1 MEFLVVSWKRDHK
14 FVQLVVFYR
23 WKFHASSSPHP
34 VSPEPVTLA
43 SSASQPALQPTRNQP
58 ALLHANLQP
67 VNLQPS
73 PQCAS
78 LQPMPEG
85 THLVNFTGYHGVLRR
100 RHGLY
105 GSQCH
110 WLSQLLST
118 TETQLPEP
126 QSATPA
132 DAQPDLQSAA
142 PADPSWTS
150 SCRPPVLYARHQPP
164 AQFSAGEPV
173 LQPAFTFS
181 QIIRCQAAHQRG
193 SVYVTDV

>member
-1 MEFLVVSWKRDHK
+1 MVSWKWDHK

-23 WKFHASSSPHP
+23 WKFHTSSSPHP

-43 SSASQPALQPTRNQP
+43 SSASQPALRPTRNQP

-67 VNLQPS
+67 VSLQPS
-73 PQCAS
+73 PQCAN

-105 GSQCH
+105 GSQCY

-126 QSATPA
+126 QSARPAVRHPCRSQLDLQLSASGSVLQTPA
-132 DAQPDLQSAA
+132 SCPVLHWSTCPATRLHLQPD
-142 PADPSWTS
+142 
-150 SCRPPVLYARHQPP
+150 H
-164 AQFSAGEPV
+164 
-173 LQPAFTFS
+173 
-181 QIIRCQAAHQRG
+181 
-193 SVYVTDV
+193 